1 MKPMKLDKVSRKI
14 AYLLRHAPDFTDE
27 HGYVDTQALIKAV
40 RETYPNF
47 TKELLDE
54 IVRTDEKGRYSYDET
69 GQRIRANQGHSVWV
83 DVGLVEQEPPAV
95 LYHGTATRF
104 LDSIFRE
111 GLTGQTRLYVHLSKD
126 EETAMKVGAR
136 HGEPIVL
143 KVQAGEMRKDGYVFY
158 CSENGVWLTKTVPA
172 QYLIMES

>member
-1 MKPMKLDKVSRKI
+1 MKPMKLDKASRKI

-27 HGYVDTQALIKAV
+27 HGYVEIGTLINAV
-40 RETYPNF
+40 RETYPDF

-69 GQRIRANQGHSVWV
+69 GRRIRANQGHSVQV

-126 EETAMKVGAR
+126 EETAIKVGAR
-136 HGEPIVL
+136 HGKPIVL
-143 KVQAGEMRKDGYVFY
+143 KVQAGEMRKAGYVFY
-158 CSENGVWLTKTVPA
+158 RSENGVWLTKAVPVR
-172 QYLIMES
+172 YLSAES